1 MFFNLAWR
9 NAKRNRSEN
18 LIYFLT
24 LVTAVASFYI
34 MLSLGN
40 QDVMRFLGEIE
51 SDAVNRLLTT
61 LMPAV
66 YLSSLVFLFFLV
78 VFANKYQLEF
88 RSRELGLYLIFGMK
102 KKRLFLQLMAE
113 GLITSFLALCG
124 GIICGGFLSEII
136 SLTTAR
142 LIGNDVIAH
151 QPSFS
156 LSAVVWAVLGF
167 LLFQTVALFILGG
180 RLFQRE
186 IHQLLYGET
195 AKKQNVGNVRGG
207 SFTLVVGALAL
218 SIAYWLVLKHF
229 IVAGGAALLVAV
241 ILGIAGTLLFIRGLA
256 RLLSLLASSIKSKA
270 THGLYT
276 FTLRQLQE
284 NIVHRFVS
292 VGMASILMM
301 LTIMLIADGSV
312 SLMSYSNLLIRG
324 ASVYDFTITGEY
336 QAVEQYLRSEQV
348 KRYVS
353 DINRMETGKMRRPSG
368 DDIWGSLMDWTNLR
382 EQIVQ
387 QLPSGMKDPAAQ
399 GALNYDIN
407 ASNPVA
413 LNFLAVMDTDK
424 IAPSLLPLSAY
435 NRLLETAG
443 EKPLILKVNEAGF
456 YVNPDFFGSE
466 GADAIAIMMEN
477 ILAETQTENNA
488 LISIEGRPI
497 YLAESIP
504 MKGLTAD
511 VNIRIFSAL
520 IVSDEMFDQYVDS
533 DTRTVYWN
541 FCIPKELVKKDGL
554 LRTIM
559 DANNLLKPSGLVYE
573 SYLDNFGRQLFYVVS
588 GSYSTLYLGF
598 MSLIIACALLALQF
612 LTQMQTTKKRYLTL
626 SMLGAGRK
634 QMKKSMH
641 RQVLWYFLLP
651 LLLACVSGTVGLYFM
666 QVHLHSPTASMERV
680 YPSMIVM
687 AVIVILVLAVYAIAV
702 ARTADREI
710 SKLTWK
716 PNS

>member
-241 ILGIAGTLLFIRGLA
+241 ILGIA
-256 RLLSLLASSIKSKA
+256 
-270 THGLYT
+270 
-276 FTLRQLQE
+276 
-284 NIVHRFVS
+284 
-292 VGMASILMM
+292 
-301 LTIMLIADGSV
+301 
-312 SLMSYSNLLIRG
+312 
-324 ASVYDFTITGEY
+324 
-336 QAVEQYLRSEQV
+336 
-348 KRYVS
+348 
-353 DINRMETGKMRRPSG
+353 
-368 DDIWGSLMDWTNLR
+368 
-382 EQIVQ
+382 
-387 QLPSGMKDPAAQ
+387 
-399 GALNYDIN
+399 
-407 ASNPVA
+407 
-413 LNFLAVMDTDK
+413 
-424 IAPSLLPLSAY
+424 
-435 NRLLETAG
+435 
-443 EKPLILKVNEAGF
+443 
-456 YVNPDFFGSE
+456 
-466 GADAIAIMMEN
+466 
-477 ILAETQTENNA
+477 
-488 LISIEGRPI
+488 EGRF
-497 YLAESIP
+497 
-504 MKGLTAD
+504 
-511 VNIRIFSAL
+511 FS
-520 IVSDEMFDQYVDS
+520 
-533 DTRTVYWN
+533 
-541 FCIPKELVKKDGL
+541 
-554 LRTIM
+554 
-559 DANNLLKPSGLVYE
+559 YE
-573 SYLDNFGRQLFYVVS
+573 
-588 GSYSTLYLGF
+588 
-598 MSLIIACALLALQF
+598 A
-612 LTQMQTTKKRYLTL
+612 
-626 SMLGAGRK
+626 
-634 QMKKSMH
+634 
-641 RQVLWYFLLP
+641 
-651 LLLACVSGTVGLYFM
+651 
-666 QVHLHSPTASMERV
+666 
-680 YPSMIVM
+680 
-687 AVIVILVLAVYAIAV
+687 
-702 ARTADREI
+702 
-710 SKLTWK
+710 
-716 PNS
+716 